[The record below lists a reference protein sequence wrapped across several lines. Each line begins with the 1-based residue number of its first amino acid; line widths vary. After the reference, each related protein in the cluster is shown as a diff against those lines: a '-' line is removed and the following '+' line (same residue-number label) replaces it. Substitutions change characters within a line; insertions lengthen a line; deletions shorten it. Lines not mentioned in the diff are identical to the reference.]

1 MDRVLHYPQYPD
13 LIISLNMQNSVSQ
26 IVLRNP
32 IHIFSFGFG
41 SGLSPVAPGTMGT
54 LVAIPIFFILATFSP
69 IIYLLFVTVL
79 FLVGCWTAEQTA
91 RALNVH
97 DHPGIVID
105 EIVGYLITMILVPIT
120 WYWVFLGFLLFRL
133 FDIWKPWPISIADRQ
148 LKGGF
153 GIMFDDVL
161 AALYSLLSL
170 HIVIWSVKLL

>member
-1 MDRVLHYPQYPD
+1 
-13 LIISLNMQNSVSQ
+13 MQNSVSQ
-26 IVLRNP
+26 IVMRNP

-54 LVAIPIFFILATFSP
+54 LIAIPIFLILATFPP

-79 FLVGCWTAEQTA
+79 FLLGCWTAEQTT

-120 WYWVFLGFLLFRL
+120 WYWVLLGFLLFRL

-170 HIVIWSVKLL
+170 HIVIWSVKFLKFMT

>member
-1 MDRVLHYPQYPD
+1 MKK
-13 LIISLNMQNSVSQ
+13 SEAQ

-32 IHIFSFGFG
+32 VHILSFGFG

-54 LVAIPIFFILATFSP
+54 IIAIPIFLILANFSP
-69 IIYLLFVTVL
+69 VLYLLFVTITFV
-79 FLVGCWTAEQTA
+79 VGCWSSALTAK
-91 RALNVH
+91 ALNVH

-105 EIVGYLITMILVPIT
+105 EIVGYLITMLFVPVT
-120 WYWVFLGFLLFRL
+120 WYWILLGFLLFRL
-133 FDIWKPWPISIADRQ
+133 FDIWKPWPISIADKK

-170 HIVIWSVKLL
+170 HIVIWSVKFL